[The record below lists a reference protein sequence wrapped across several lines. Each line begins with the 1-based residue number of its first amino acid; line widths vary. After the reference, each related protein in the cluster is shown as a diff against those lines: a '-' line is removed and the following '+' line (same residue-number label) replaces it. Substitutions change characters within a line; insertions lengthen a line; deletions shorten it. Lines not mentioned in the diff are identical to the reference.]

1 MARDLA
7 PEVERLLQFRDPNVR
22 KKVSL
27 SNISVAL
34 FIDKKVNFMERHQRS
49 ATYELEHQFANNF
62 IDLEV
67 S

>member
-27 SNISVAL
+27 SNISVVL
-34 FIDKKVNFMERHQRS
+34 FIDKKVNFMKRHQRS